1 MPIPWD
7 IFPPRKDSPASSFI
21 LSSFHPCTFWTVKQH
36 KDCSRPDQ
44 TTPQVPVSMEA
55 KTKPGAPKPKAASQ
69 AEKKEPAAARKAEP
83 TPTAPEAEKP
93 PASQDGAAE
102 AEAAAAGDE
111 TAASGTNCLEHL
123 TPFLI
128 GGVVIAA
135 GAILLGA
142 VLLAKRN

>member
-1 MPIPWD
+1 MISNPD
-7 IFPPRKDSPASSFI
+7 LEDNHSVCFSLEKTA
-21 LSSFHPCTFWTVKQH
+21 
-36 KDCSRPDQ
+36 PDQ

-69 AEKKEPAAARKAEP
+69 AEKKEPAAVRKAEP
-83 TPTAPEAEKP
+83 TPAVPEAEKL

-102 AEAAAAGDE
+102 AESAAAAAAGDE

-128 GGVVIAA
+128 GGAVIAV
-135 GAILLGA
+135 GAILLG
-142 VLLAKRN
+142 VLLARRN